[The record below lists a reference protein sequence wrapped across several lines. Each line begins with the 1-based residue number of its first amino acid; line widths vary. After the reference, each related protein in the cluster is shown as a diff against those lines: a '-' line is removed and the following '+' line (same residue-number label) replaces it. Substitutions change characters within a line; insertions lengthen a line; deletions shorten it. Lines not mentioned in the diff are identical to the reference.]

1 MSTDYT
7 SLDGVAVKAVP
18 TFESTQTQILQGMLQ
33 NAYDFGGHKPE
44 KVHVYFQI
52 GEGVAGAGFLFE
64 VDGKVLEVNQ
74 MLSEDVDLGYEATSE
89 HQQQLMNVMSEQLL
103 QFISHCVTNKK
114 PLPSE
119 VWTSAVIDPVEL
131 STSAGY
137 GFKRA
142 LPVVQEAVTAWKK
155 DLEDPS
161 YLVMKSVAL
170 LAPVPF

>member
-7 SLDGVAVKAVP
+7 SLDGVAVKAVS
-18 TFESTQTQILQGMLQ
+18 TFESTQTEILQGMLQ
-33 NAYDFGGHKPE
+33 NAYDFGGRKPE

-52 GEGVAGAGFLFE
+52 GQGVAGAGFLFE
-64 VDGKVLEVNQ
+64 IDGRVLEVNE

-89 HQQQLMNVMSEQLL
+89 HQQQLNTLMSQWLL
-103 QFISHCVTNKK
+103 QFISHCVTNKR

-119 VWTSAVIDPVEL
+119 VWTSAIIEPVEV

-137 GFKRA
+137 GFNRK
-142 LPVVQEAVTAWKK
+142 LPVVQDAVTAWKK

-170 LAPVPF
+170 LAPEPF